1 MVRESDLEFDPNSV
15 AEKGKLFGLPGRL
28 EEANIVVIP
37 VPWEVTVS
45 YTSGTA
51 DAPQA
56 ILEASAQVDLYQADV
71 RDAWRMGLQL
81 ASIDASIYKKSKD
94 HRLIAKN
101 YIRWLEDGSPKE
113 DAERFASVPSIVDK
127 ACADMV
133 EWVKMES
140 LKFIDQGKIVSVLGG
155 DHSTP
160 LGLMQAL
167 ASRHSSFGVLQ
178 IDAHADLRNAYEGF
192 KYSHASISYNALKLP
207 QISKMVQVGIR
218 DYCEEEADYIR
229 SAGSRIK
236 VFFDKNIKQR
246 QFEGASWQSICD
258 EIINELPHKV
268 YITFDI
274 DGLDPK
280 LCPNTGTP
288 VPGGFELEQVLYLFQ
303 QIVKS
308 GRTIIGFDLNEVS
321 PGDNE
326 WNGNVGARA
335 LYRMAAL
342 TAVSNKILGWS

>member
-1 MVRESDLEFDPNSV
+1 MTIESNKEFDPNSV
-15 AEKGKLFGLPGRL
+15 AEKGKLFGLPGNL
-28 EEANIVVIP
+28 GDAKIVVLP

-45 YTSGTA
+45 YSNGTA
-51 DAPQA
+51 DGPAA
-56 ILEASAQVDLYQADV
+56 ILEASAQVDLYQADI
-71 RDAWRMGLQL
+71 RDAWRMGLQMAPIDQLL
-81 ASIDASIYKKSKD
+81 AKKSKD

-101 YIRWLEDGSPKE
+101 YINWLEDGSPLSE
-113 DAERFASVPSIVDK
+113 AERFISVTRIVNK
-127 ACADMV
+127 ACSEMV
-133 EWVKMES
+133 DWVKNEA
-140 LKFIDQGKIVSVLGG
+140 LRYIEEGKIVAVLGG

-160 LGLMQAL
+160 LGLMHAL
-167 ASRHSSFGVLQ
+167 ASKHSEFGVLQ
-178 IDAHADLRNAYEGF
+178 IDAHADLREAYEGF
-192 KYSHASISYNALKLP
+192 EYSHASISYNALKLP

-218 DYCEEEADYIR
+218 DYCEEEAEYIEN
-229 SAGSRIK
+229 AGSRMK
-236 VFFDKNIKQR
+236 VFFDKDIKER
-246 QFEGASWQSICD
+246 QFEGESWKSICD
-258 EIINELPHKV
+258 NIVKELPKKV

-288 VPGGFELEQVLYLFQ
+288 VPGGFELEQVLYIFQ

-335 LYRMAAL
+335 LYRMSAL
-342 TAVSNKILGWS
+342 TAVSNQILGWS